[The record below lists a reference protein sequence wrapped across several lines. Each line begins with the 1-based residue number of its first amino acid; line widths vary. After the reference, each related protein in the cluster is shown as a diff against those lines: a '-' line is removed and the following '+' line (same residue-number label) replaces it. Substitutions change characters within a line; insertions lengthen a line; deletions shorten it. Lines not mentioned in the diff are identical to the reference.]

1 MTRLVA
7 ALFGIGFGFVLAWA
21 QLTDPDRIRQMLL
34 LEDAHYYLMMATAF
48 AVGTVGTRLL
58 RMRRARTLVTDELVT
73 VEHEPL
79 ERRHVVGSVLFG
91 LGWAI
96 TNACPGPIAAQL
108 GQGLWW
114 GLVTLVGF
122 LVGAQLQAEL
132 ELRRPYAVSPSQTVP
147 QRVR

>member
-7 ALFGIGFGFVLAWA
+7 TVFGAGFGFVLAWA
-21 QLTDPDRIRQMLL
+21 QLTDPERIRQMLL

-48 AVGTVGTRLL
+48 AVGTLGTRLL
-58 RMRRARTLVTDELVT
+58 QARHAHALVTGELVT
-73 VEHEPL
+73 VELSPV
-79 ERRHVVGSVLFG
+79 ERRHVTGGVLFG

-114 GLVTLVGF
+114 SLLTLAGF
-122 LVGAQLQAEL
+122 VIGASVQAEL
-132 ELRRPYAVSPSQTVP
+132 AGRPVTATP
-147 QRVR
+147 

>member
-7 ALFGIGFGFVLAWA
+7 AVFGVGFGGVLAWA

-48 AVGTVGTRLL
+48 AVGTLGIRVLL
-58 RMRRARTLVTDELVT
+58 RSRAHALMTGEPIT
-73 VEHEPL
+73 VELSPV
-79 ERRHVVGSVLFG
+79 ERRHVTGSVLFG
-91 LGWAI
+91 LGWAV

-114 GLVTLVGF
+114 SLLTLTGF
-122 LVGAQLQAEL
+122 MIGASAHATLAGRATPSASL
-132 ELRRPYAVSPSQTVP
+132 SPS
-147 QRVR
+147 R

>member
-1 MTRLVA
+1 MTRAVA
-7 ALFGIGFGFVLAWA
+7 TLFGAGFGFVLAWA

-48 AVGTVGTRLL
+48 AVGSAGTWLL
-58 RMRRARTLVTDELVT
+58 RARRARTLTGELVT
-73 VEHEPL
+73 VDQPAL
-79 ERRHVVGSVLFG
+79 ERRHVTGSILFG

-114 GLVTLVGF
+114 GLLTLVGF
-122 LVGAQLQAEL
+122 LAGARLQANL
-132 ELRRPYAVSPSQTVP
+132 GLRRVVP
-147 QRVR
+147 AGS

>member
-7 ALFGIGFGFVLAWA
+7 TLFGAGFGFVLAWA

-48 AVGTVGTRLL
+48 AVGAAATWLL
-58 RMRRARTLVTDELVT
+58 RARRARTLLTGELVS
-73 VEHEPL
+73 VEHSAI
-79 ERRHVVGSVLFG
+79 ERRHVTGSILFG

-114 GLVTLVGF
+114 GLLTLVGF
-122 LVGAQLQAEL
+122 FVGARLQAEL
-132 ELRRPYAVSPSQTVP
+132 AVRRLAPAS
-147 QRVR
+147 

>member
-1 MTRLVA
+1 MKRLVA
-7 ALFGIGFGFVLAWA
+7 TLFGAGFGFVLAWA

-48 AVGTVGTRLL
+48 AVGTVGTRAL
-58 RMRRARTLVTDELVT
+58 RARRSRTLLTHELVT
-73 VEHEPL
+73 VANPPL
-79 ERRHVVGSVLFG
+79 ERRHITGSVIFG

-114 GLVTLVGF
+114 GALTFVGF
-122 LVGAQLQAEL
+122 LAGARLQGEL
-132 ELRRPYAVSPSQTVP
+132 TLRRARYAVSPSQ
-147 QRVR
+147 

>member
-1 MTRLVA
+1 MTRLVGL
-7 ALFGIGFGFVLAWA
+7 LFGAGFGFVLAWA

-58 RMRRARTLVTDELVT
+58 RARRARTLVTHEPIT
-73 VEHEPL
+73 VEATPL
-79 ERRHVVGSVLFG
+79 ERRHVTGSVLFG

-114 GLVTLVGF
+114 GFLTLAGF
-122 LVGAQLQAEL
+122 LVGARVQVELAERAARYDTPTQA
-132 ELRRPYAVSPSQTVP
+132 RA
-147 QRVR
+147 

>member
-7 ALFGIGFGFVLAWA
+7 AVFGAGFGGVLAWA
-21 QLTDPDRIRQMLL
+21 QLTDPNRIRQMLL

-48 AVGTVGTRLL
+48 AVGTVGIRVLL
-58 RMRRARTLVTDELVT
+58 RSRAHALLTGEPVSVELTPV
-73 VEHEPL
+73 
-79 ERRHVVGSVLFG
+79 ERRHVTGSVLFG

-114 GLVTLVGF
+114 SLLTLTGF
-122 LVGAQLQAEL
+122 LLGASAHAILAGRATAPAGIPL
-132 ELRRPYAVSPSQTVP
+132 SG
-147 QRVR
+147 

>member
-1 MTRLVA
+1 VTRLVA
-7 ALFGIGFGFVLAWA
+7 TLFGAGFGFVLAWA

-48 AVGTVGTRLL
+48 AAGTIGTRLL
-58 RMRRARTLVTDELVT
+58 RARRARALVTHDLVT
-73 VEHEPL
+73 VEHAPL
-79 ERRHVVGSVLFG
+79 ERRHVTGSVLFG

-114 GLVTLVGF
+114 GLLTLAGF
-122 LVGAQLQAEL
+122 LVGAHVQAVL
-132 ELRRPYAVSPSQTVP
+132 AARAVSYVP
-147 QRVR
+147 ARS

>member
-7 ALFGIGFGFVLAWA
+7 ALFGVGFGSVLAWA

-48 AVGTVGTRLL
+48 AVGTLGTRVLL
-58 RMRRARTLVTDELVT
+58 RSRGRALVTG
-73 VEHEPL
+73 EPL
-79 ERRHVVGSVLFG
+79 SVDLSPVERRHVTGSILFG
-91 LGWAI
+91 LGWAV

-114 GLVTLVGF
+114 SLITLTGF
-122 LVGAQLQAEL
+122 MIGASAHAQLANGTAAPASL
-132 ELRRPYAVSPSQTVP
+132 SPSS
-147 QRVR
+147 

>member
-7 ALFGIGFGFVLAWA
+7 TIFGAGFGFVLAWA

-48 AVGTVGTRLL
+48 AVGAAATWLL
-58 RMRRARTLVTDELVT
+58 RARRARTLLTGELVS
-73 VEHEPL
+73 VEQSAV
-79 ERRHVVGSVLFG
+79 ERRHVTGSILFG

-114 GLVTLVGF
+114 SVLTLVGF
-122 LVGAQLQAEL
+122 FVGARLQAEL
-132 ELRRPYAVSPSQTVP
+132 AVRRVVP
-147 QRVR
+147 AS